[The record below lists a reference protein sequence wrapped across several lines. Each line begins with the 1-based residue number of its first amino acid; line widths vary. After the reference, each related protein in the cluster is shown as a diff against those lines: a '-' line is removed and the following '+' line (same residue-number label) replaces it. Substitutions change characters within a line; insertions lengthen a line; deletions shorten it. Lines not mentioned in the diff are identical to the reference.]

1 MLKISIINL
10 THTMSFFFLL
20 QKFVDEIKGVKKQII
35 DQHKVGGKKAVSG
48 KEGERSVL
56 DRFKAKKRT

>member
-1 MLKISIINL
+1 MP
-10 THTMSFFFLL
+10 FFFLL

-48 KEGERSVL
+48 KDGERSVL